1 MHRALKATTCL
12 IFHGHCASCLY
23 FLLRYH
29 FPCRS
34 KVPQTVSPREAAVR
48 LGVTANLA
56 DNKRLSLGAVSGDK
70 SCGGEGGE
78 PRVSTSGTVQK
89 VTSRSFAAR
98 ALTRC
103 ERLRYSLLP
112 VRVRPFH
119 AKARKEERW
128 ERGIVFL
135 SPSHSL
141 SFPLP
146 SSRCNQFRRLRKPH
160 LFSRNRIFRSSS
172 SPASIFIEKIP
183 LGTAPAAVV
192 LRQGAA
198 SNGAA

>member
-1 MHRALKATTCL
+1 MPHLSWRLCIVLVFSAE
-12 IFHGHCASCLY
+12 ISFP
-23 FLLRYH
+23 LR
-29 FPCRS
+29 P

-78 PRVSTSGTVQK
+78 PRVRVVARPGTKGHLEIVRCC
-89 VTSRSFAAR
+89 SRTHS
-98 ALTRC
+98 
-103 ERLRYSLLP
+103 LREIEIFPLAPS

-141 SFPLP
+141 SLPLP

-172 SPASIFIEKIP
+172 SASIFIEKIP

>member
-98 ALTRC
+98 ALTHC

-141 SFPLP
+141 SLP
-146 SSRCNQFRRLRKPH
+146 SS
-160 LFSRNRIFRSSS
+160 LFLLPDAISFVDLGSPICSRETASSALPPPLPQYSLKRSHS
-172 SPASIFIEKIP
+172 A
-183 LGTAPAAVV
+183 LHQQ
-192 LRQGAA
+192 LLC
-198 SNGAA
+198 